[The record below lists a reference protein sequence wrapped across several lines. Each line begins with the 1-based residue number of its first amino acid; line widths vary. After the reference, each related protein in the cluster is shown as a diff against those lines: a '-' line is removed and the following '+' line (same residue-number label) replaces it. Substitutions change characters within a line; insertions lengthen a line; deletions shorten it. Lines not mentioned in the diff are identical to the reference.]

1 MLQHIARTLGETASR
16 AVHLLS
22 QILGLKLMSRL
33 SPFSVGRV
41 SVRRVSVGRISRSLL
56 ILLSAPVHAQLVV
69 LQYHHVDAS
78 TPEITSVTPE
88 QFEQHLELIEREGM
102 TVVSLPDALRAL
114 DNTSRKHKAL
124 PDRAVAITFDDAY
137 QSIAEHAAPALEQ
150 RGWPYTVFVNTDA
163 VDQGFPDMMSWATL
177 NQRQVRGATLAN
189 HTRTHPYLLNTPE
202 GMTPEAFWAAEI
214 LGAEQRLE
222 EETGH
227 SHRLFAYPYGE
238 YTPALAQWLQDQGFT
253 AFGQQSGAIG
263 NANDRQLLPR
273 FPASGQYADL
283 DTLTTKLRS
292 LPFSNST
299 PSRIDPRLS
308 SDAAN
313 PPEFTL
319 NLAVNDFHPDQL
331 RCFATGMGAMTLSV
345 SPEFPSN
352 DAQNTDYIQVS
363 MQAPESFQGG
373 RGRYNCT
380 APSLSESGRFYWF
393 SQLWINTQV
402 FPR

>member
-1 MLQHIARTLGETASR
+1 MLQHIARTLRGTASR
-16 AVHLLS
+16 AVQTLS
-22 QILGLKLMSRL
+22 QPLGLTLMSRL
-33 SPFSVGRV
+33 SRI
-41 SVRRVSVGRISRSLL
+41 SVRRISRSLL

-88 QFEQHLELIEREGM
+88 QFEQHLELIESEGM
-102 TVVSLPDALRAL
+102 TVVSLPDALQAL
-114 DNTSRKHKAL
+114 DNTSNKRQAL

-137 QSIAEHAAPALEQ
+137 QSIAEHAAPLLEQ

-163 VDQGFPDMMSWATL
+163 VDQGFSDMMSWATL
-177 NQRQVRGATLAN
+177 NRLQARGATLAN
-189 HTRTHPYLLNTPE
+189 HTRTHPYLLDTPE
-202 GMTPEAFWAAEI
+202 GMTPEAFWKAEI
-214 LGAEQRLE
+214 LGAEQRLK

-227 SHRLFAYPYGE
+227 SHHLFAYPYGE
-238 YTPALAQWLQDQGFT
+238 YTPALAQWLEDQGFT
-253 AFGQQSGAIG
+253 VFGQQSGAIG

-283 DTLTTKLRS
+283 DTLTTKLLS
-292 LPFSNST
+292 LPFSRVT

-308 SDAAN
+308 SDSAN

-319 NLAVNDFHPDQL
+319 NLAVNDFDPDQL

-345 SPEFPSN
+345 SPQLQSN
-352 DAQNTDYIQVS
+352 HAQDTDQIQVR
-363 MQAPESFQGG
+363 MQAPEAFQGG

-380 APSLSESGRFYWF
+380 APSLTESGRFYWF

>member
-1 MLQHIARTLGETASR
+1 MT
-16 AVHLLS
+16 
-22 QILGLKLMSRL
+22 
-33 SPFSVGRV
+33 
-41 SVRRVSVGRISRSLL
+41 
-56 ILLSAPVHAQLVV
+56 APVHAQLVV

-102 TVVSLPDALRAL
+102 TVVSLPDALQAL
-114 DNTSRKHKAL
+114 DNTSNNRQAL

-137 QSIAEHAAPALEQ
+137 QSIAEHAATLLEQ

-163 VDQGFPDMMSWATL
+163 VDQGFSDMMSWATL
-177 NQRQVRGATLAN
+177 NRLQARGATLAN
-189 HTRTHPYLLNTPE
+189 HTRTHPYLLDTPE
-202 GMTPEAFWAAEI
+202 GMTPEAFWEAEI
-214 LGAEQRLE
+214 LGAEQRLQ

-238 YTPALAQWLQDQGFT
+238 YTPALAQWLEDQDFT

-273 FPASGQYADL
+273 FPASGQYAEL

-292 LPFSNST
+292 LPFSNVT
-299 PSRIDPRLS
+299 LSRVDPRLS

-319 NLAVNDFHPDQL
+319 NLAVNDFNPDQL
-331 RCFATGMGAMTLSV
+331 RCFATGMGAMSISTH
-345 SPEFPSN
+345 SPEKNSTNNPVG
-352 DAQNTDYIQVS
+352 TDHIQVS
-363 MQAPESFQGG
+363 MQAPDAFQGG

-380 APSLSESGRFYWF
+380 APSLTESGRFYWF